1 MKTSVKTPE
10 KGLSD
15 IELSALIKAGNPDAF
30 SELAERYLSLVRIK
44 VLPYRCAMLDG
55 DDLCQEGLMGLYSA
69 ACSFQPEGTA
79 SFRTYAAVCIE
90 NRILSAYR
98 KATNDK
104 NRLLN
109 VSVPL
114 FEKEGLF
121 SPEEENPEARIMA
134 MEGFE
139 LLKHKI
145 EKNLSKMEQKVL
157 RSYLNGNSYSEI
169 AVQLK
174 ITAKAADNA
183 LQRAR
188 LKLRQTF

>member
-1 MKTSVKTPE
+1 VKTPE
-10 KGLSD
+10 EGLSD

-79 SFRTYAAVCIE
+79 SFRTYAAVCIG

-114 FEKEGLF
+114 FEKEELF

>member
-10 KGLSD
+10 EGLSD
-15 IELSALIKAGNPDAF
+15 IELSALIKAGNPNAF

-69 ACSFQPEGTA
+69 ACSFQPGGTA

-114 FEKEGLF
+114 FEKEELF

-169 AVQLK
+169 AAQLK